1 MVGGRMKLIIYFY
14 CFYHIQTIS
23 TCFKYKIKVYFYH
36 SVAYSIGHIIQV
48 GVGGGARGGHKKLKV
63 CSKCF
68 LLHITYLNMI

>member
-1 MVGGRMKLIIYFY
+1 MKSIIYFY

-48 GVGGGARGGHKKLKV
+48 GVGGGRGGGLPV
-63 CSKCF
+63 
-68 LLHITYLNMI
+68 LLSVGPHMHMGGGGGACTCV